1 MKQQQDHWLVRPRT
15 IKILWIMFSVV
26 LALLVGA
33 DFFVAHHSLFGVDG
47 LPSFS
52 AVFGFISCVILVFG
66 AKALGLLLK
75 KPEDYYDR

>member
-33 DFFVAHHSLFGVDG
+33 DFFCRASSAFWRGWPTELFSSFRLYILRDFGVWSQSLG
-47 LPSFS
+47 P
-52 AVFGFISCVILVFG
+52 AVE
-66 AKALGLLLK
+66 KTRRLL
-75 KPEDYYDR
+75 

>member
-33 DFFVAHHSLFGVDG
+33 DFFVAHHPHLAWMAYRAFQQ
-47 LPSFS
+47 FS
-52 AVFGFISCVILVFG
+52 ALYL
-66 AKALGLLLK
+66 A
-75 KPEDYYDR
+75 